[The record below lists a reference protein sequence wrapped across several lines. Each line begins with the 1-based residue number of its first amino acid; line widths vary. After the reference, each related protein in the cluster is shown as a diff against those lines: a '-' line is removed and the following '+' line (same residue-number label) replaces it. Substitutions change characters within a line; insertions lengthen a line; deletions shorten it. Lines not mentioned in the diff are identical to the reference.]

1 MPVHVKEGSMRRWL
15 LVLLAA
21 VILVPGASGTSATIP
36 GIGPSVEA
44 GQGQGRGGGGGRPPA
59 IADRTAGMQKLDGFM
74 PLYWDEGSGTLF
86 MEIGRFNQELIHLA
100 GLSSGL
106 GSNDI
111 GLDRAQLGGTRI
123 VKFERVGPKIFM
135 TEPNYD
141 YRADSPDA
149 AERKAV
155 EDAFAKS
162 ILWGFT
168 VAAESDGRV
177 LVDLTEFLMRDTYGL
192 GRRMGAGYRFDR
204 TRSAV
209 NIAGTKSFPKNTEI
223 DVISTMISEG
233 GGGGRGGAGAAPA
246 GGRGGGPQQGG
257 TIGDVAP
264 STEAVTMRQHH
275 SFVELPDNN
284 YKPRKADP
292 RSGFGSR
299 SYLNFSAP
307 FGEDVR
313 VRFIGRHRLEK
324 KDPTAAMSEPVEP
337 IIYYVDRGTPEPI
350 RTALIT
356 GASWWNQAFEAAG
369 FRNAFRVEMMPEG
382 ADPLDVRYNTITWV
396 HRSTRGWSTGG
407 SVSDPRTGE
416 IIKGHVTLGSLRAQ
430 QDYLIGEG
438 LLSPYTSGT
447 EKPQVLTD
455 MVLARLRQLSAHEVG
470 HTLGLGHNYYN
481 SKTGRTSVMDYP
493 HPLVNLR
500 NDGTMDFGEVYT
512 NSIGEWD
519 KVAIRYGYG
528 VYPQA
533 TEAADLERVLDEAW
547 DKDIRYMT
555 NQDSSLHPRVD
566 AWNNGLDAAGELNRI
581 MSIRR
586 AGMERFGE
594 TAIQTG
600 MPMALM
606 EEVLVPLYLHHRYA
620 TESAAST
627 IAGQNYIYAMRGD
640 GRQPVE
646 WATAAQQKAALEALM
661 RTIRPGEL
669 ALSRSVLAK
678 LPPRPP
684 GYGRHRELFPRY
696 TGGAFDPII
705 PAVVAADMTVGFIL
719 TNDRAARLVAQKAV
733 DPSLPGLPEVIDRIV
748 AAAFDAPAPSPYEA
762 EIKRG
767 IQEVV
772 VGRLIDLADTAP
784 MAQVRAIA
792 AQKLKALQ
800 ARPAVVNAADRAMQ
814 ELLAADIKR
823 FFDRPSQPARVIAAP
838 GTPPGA
844 PIGDYGMDYLAGLL
858 GACWER

>member
-1 MPVHVKEGSMRRWL
+1 MQRKL
-15 LVLLAA
+15 LVVLAG
-21 VILVPGASGTSATIP
+21 VLLVPATTGTSAIEP
-36 GIGPSVEA
+36 VSGFQGGA
-44 GQGQGRGGGGGRPPA
+44 GGGQGRGGGGGRPPA

-74 PLYWDEGSGTLF
+74 PLYWDEASGTLF

-123 VKFERVGPKIFM
+123 VKFERIGPKVLM

-141 YRADSPDA
+141 FRADSPDA
-149 AERKAV
+149 AERKSV

-162 ILWGFT
+162 VLWGFT

-177 LVDLTEFLMRDTYGL
+177 LVDLTDFLMRDTYGL
-192 GRRMGAGYRFDR
+192 AGRLGAGYRFDR

-209 NIAGTKSFPKNTEI
+209 NVPGTKNFPKNTEI
-223 DVISTMISEG
+223 DVISTMITEG
-233 GGGGRGGAGAAPA
+233 GGGGRGGGGAAAAPA

-275 SFVELPDNN
+275 SFVELPDNS
-284 YKPRKADP
+284 YKTRKADP

-307 FGEDVR
+307 FGSDVR

-324 KDPTAAMSEPVEP
+324 KDPTAAMSEAVEP

-369 FRNAFRVEMMPEG
+369 FRNAFKVEMMPEG

-438 LLSPYTSGT
+438 LLSPYTNGA
-447 EKPQVLTD
+447 ERPQVLTE
-455 MVLARLRQLSAHEVG
+455 MVLGRLRQLSAHEVG
-470 HTLGLGHNYYN
+470 HTLGLGHNYYD

-500 NDGTMDFGEVYT
+500 KDGTLDFAEVYT

-528 VYPQA
+528 VYPA
-533 TEAADLERVLDEAW
+533 ASEAADLKRVLDEAW

-555 NQDSSLHPRVD
+555 NQDSDLHPRVD
-566 AWNNGLDAAGELNRI
+566 AWNNGPDAAAELDRI

-594 TAIQTG
+594 TAIQAG
-600 MPMALM
+600 MPMAMM

-646 WATAAQQKAALEALM
+646 WATAAQQKAALDALM
-661 RTIRPGEL
+661 KTLRPGEL

-733 DPSLPGLPEVIDRIV
+733 DPALPGLGEVIDRIV
-748 AAAFDAPAPSPYEA
+748 ATTFDAPAPSAYEA

-772 VGRLIDLADTAP
+772 VSRLIDLADTAP

-792 AQKLKALQ
+792 SQKLKAIQ
-800 ARPAVVNAADRAMQ
+800 ARAAAVNAADRAMQ
-814 ELLAADIKR
+814 ELLVADIKR
-823 FFDRPSQPARVIAAP
+823 FFERPNQPARVIATP

-844 PIGDYGMDYLAGLL
+844 PIGDYGMNYLDGLL
-858 GACWER
+858 GMCIVRDR